1 MKKTT
6 QVKIVLKKYLPNNI
20 FTITKKIFNNTYNK
34 IEEYI
39 FLKRTANFTYPKYIN
54 IDDKGVAFE
63 LLIDPKN
70 GVLDKYL
77 SINTKYERHITEQM
91 HNHIKAGDIVLDIGA
106 NIGLHTIL
114 LAKITGNSGQV
125 HAFEPI
131 PSIYTQLE
139 KSIEKNNIK
148 NIRVEKFALGEK
160 QEELDININLGC
172 VASSSI
178 LDKDVSNMTTNI
190 KIQVKA
196 LDSLNLQKVDFIKL
210 DVEGYEWNV
219 IAGGMNTIKRYKPT
233 IIFEYSPD
241 YFRRAG
247 NNDGN
252 KILNF
257 MIDNNYVMYD
267 LENKK
272 KVVAYI
278 ESFEKEFAFGL
289 RSQTNI
295 LCLQK

>member
-1 MKKTT
+1 MRKTT
-6 QVKIVLKKYLPNNI
+6 QAKIILKKYLPDNI
-20 FTITKKIFNNTYNK
+20 FIITKKIFNNTYNK
-34 IEEYI
+34 IEDYI
-39 FLKRTANFTYPKYIN
+39 FYKRKSSFVKPGYIRVE
-54 IDDKGVAFE
+54 DKGVSFE

-70 GVLDKYL
+70 GVLDEYL
-77 SINTKYERHITEQM
+77 FINSKYERHITSEM
-91 HNHIKAGDIVLDIGA
+91 HTYVKPGDIVLDIGA

-114 LAKITGNSGQV
+114 LAKITGAYGQV
-125 HAFEPI
+125 YAFEPI

-148 NIRVEKFALGEK
+148 NIRVGKFALGEK
-160 QEELDININLGC
+160 KEELYININLGC

-190 KIQVKA
+190 KIQVRT

-219 IAGGMNTIKRYKPT
+219 ISGGMNTIKRYKPT

-267 LENKK
+267 LENKN
-272 KVVAYI
+272 KVVLNI
-278 ESFEKEFAFGL
+278 ISFEKEFAPGL
-289 RSQTNI
+289 RSQTNL
-295 LCLQK
+295 LCVQR